1 MKNIRHLSLG
11 VFLALAQLAYGQFS
25 AQLTEAS
32 KPLVE
37 GVPEVAVVRLQTLLK
52 QNLSEADWRAAAEK
66 LLEAMVTA
74 NQTADAFDLLA
85 DPRLRQSPSASFWRA
100 QLLARSQREAEALP
114 VYRQIAADSNSSL
127 RMDALFG
134 AAEMLRALGRTDE
147 ALQSF
152 SELFRDPKWKVRT
165 QLRAAELY
173 LDKPD
178 PVNARRLLEK
188 MQPAT
193 TAEKRER
200 HFLRGR
206 LEMALHRPDRAITI
220 FESVLKNPEGAT
232 HETLT
237 SALFALADA
246 HLQLKTPETGDD
258 ALENFIEHRPSD
270 VDLARVFAKLD
281 ELYRAERKP
290 SRAELDRWT
299 RDPAEPRRAFAQW
312 YLARFDL
319 RLGRR
324 DRALEYFAAL
334 RRTRP
339 QLPILAS
346 AFLEFAK
353 LELEDRH
360 FEEALAILNDARSL
374 RPEPA
379 ALDRVNLLTAQTQYH
394 AKRFDAATAGFEQ
407 IGRSD
412 DSTLASLAMFN
423 AALSW
428 LQKGDEARFL
438 ANAEEFGNKTK
449 DEKSGAD
456 LRLEAG
462 LMEAARGDSRAADS
476 LRNFLRDF
484 PGAERASEAWV
495 ALAELAF
502 HATPPQ
508 IDEARKDLARAAESK
523 STPAAQE
530 RADYLTIWLEDATL
544 GGEAKVIE
552 LAKRFIQQHESSS
565 LVASARMK
573 LGEMYYRAE
582 DFANAETQFELLT
595 EQNSTGAFTERALFF
610 AGESAM
616 ASMAAQSLDRALVL
630 FDRVVQLNG
639 ELKWAARNEQ
649 AVIER
654 KLGKPQDALVL
665 YDEVLNGA
673 ARFGEKR
680 EAICGKGDIFFE
692 LAATDPQNYQRA
704 IEAYDKLASDKDA
717 PAHWRNQALFKKGLC
732 LEKKADRTAALAS
745 FYTVIDE
752 GMRPDRPHEFFWFYK
767 AGFNAGQLL
776 EADAKWESA
785 AAVYEKLAAASGT
798 RSDEARDRLD
808 RLRLEHFLRQE

>member
-11 VFLALAQLAYGQFS
+11 VFLALAHLAYGQFS

-52 QNLSEADWRAAAEK
+52 ENLSEADWRAAAEK

-246 HLQLKTPETGDD
+246 HLQLKTPESGDD

-270 VDLARVFAKLD
+270 GDLARVFAKLD
-281 ELYRAERKP
+281 ELYRSERKP
-290 SRAELDRWT
+290 SRTELDRWT

-324 DRALEYFAAL
+324 DRALEHFGAL
-334 RRTRP
+334 QRTHP
-339 QLPILAS
+339 QLPVLAP
-346 AFLEFAK
+346 AFLEFAR

-360 FEEALAILNDARSL
+360 FDEALAILNDARSL

-379 ALDRVNLLTAQTQYH
+379 VLERVNFLAAQIQYH
-394 AKRFDAATAGFEQ
+394 
-407 IGRSD
+407 
-412 DSTLASLAMFN
+412 
-423 AALSW
+423 
-428 LQKGDEARFL
+428 
-438 ANAEEFGNKTK
+438 
-449 DEKSGAD
+449 
-456 LRLEAG
+456 
-462 LMEAARGDSRAADS
+462 
-476 LRNFLRDF
+476 
-484 PGAERASEAWV
+484 
-495 ALAELAF
+495 
-502 HATPPQ
+502 
-508 IDEARKDLARAAESK
+508 
-523 STPAAQE
+523 
-530 RADYLTIWLEDATL
+530 
-544 GGEAKVIE
+544 
-552 LAKRFIQQHESSS
+552 
-565 LVASARMK
+565 
-573 LGEMYYRAE
+573 
-582 DFANAETQFELLT
+582 
-595 EQNSTGAFTERALFF
+595 
-610 AGESAM
+610 
-616 ASMAAQSLDRALVL
+616 
-630 FDRVVQLNG
+630 
-639 ELKWAARNEQ
+639 
-649 AVIER
+649 
-654 KLGKPQDALVL
+654 GK
-665 YDEVLNGA
+665 N
-673 ARFGEKR
+673 
-680 EAICGKGDIFFE
+680 
-692 LAATDPQNYQRA
+692 
-704 IEAYDKLASDKDA
+704 
-717 PAHWRNQALFKKGLC
+717 
-732 LEKKADRTAALAS
+732 
-745 FYTVIDE
+745 
-752 GMRPDRPHEFFWFYK
+752 
-767 AGFNAGQLL
+767 
-776 EADAKWESA
+776 
-785 AAVYEKLAAASGT
+785 
-798 RSDEARDRLD
+798 
-808 RLRLEHFLRQE
+808 

>member
-1 MKNIRHLSLG
+1 MKNIRPIGLG
-11 VFLALAQLAYGQFS
+11 VFLALAQLAQGQFS
-25 AQLTEAS
+25 AQLAEAS

-52 QNLSEADWRAAAEK
+52 QNLPEPDWRAGAER
-66 LLEAMVTA
+66 LLQAMVAA
-74 NQTADAFDLLA
+74 NQTADALNLLA
-85 DPRLRQSPSASFWRA
+85 DPRLRQSPSANFSRA
-100 QLLARSQREAEALP
+100 QLLATSRHEAEALAL
-114 VYRQIAADSNSSL
+114 YRQIAADSNSGL

-134 AAEMLRALGRTDE
+134 AAEMLRALGRTDA
-147 ALQSF
+147 ALQSL
-152 SELFRDPKWKVRT
+152 SELFRDPKWNSRA
-165 QLRAAELY
+165 QLRAAEIY
-173 LDKPD
+173 LDKQD
-178 PVNARRLLEK
+178 PVNARKLLEK
-188 MQPAT
+188 VQPAT

-237 SALFALADA
+237 AALFALADA

-258 ALENFIEHRPSD
+258 ELENFVEHRPSD
-270 VDLARVFAKLD
+270 VDLARIFAKLD

-290 SRAELDRWT
+290 SRAELERWT
-299 RDPAEPRRAFAQW
+299 RDPAQPRRAFAQW

-334 RRTRP
+334 RRTYP
-339 QLPILAS
+339 QLSVLAS
-346 AFLEFAK
+346 AFLEFAQ

-360 FEEALAILNDARSL
+360 FDEALTILNEARTL

-379 ALDRVNLLTAQTQYH
+379 VLDRVNSLAAQIQYH
-394 AKRFDAATAGFEQ
+394 AKHFDAATAGFEQ
-407 IGRSD
+407 IGHS

-428 LQKGDEARFL
+428 LQKGDETRFL
-438 ANAEEFGNKTK
+438 ADAEEFGNKTK
-449 DEKSGAD
+449 DEKSRAD

-462 LMEAARGDSRAADS
+462 LMEAAKGDSRAADS

-484 PGAERASEAWV
+484 PGAERSSEAWV

-502 HATPPQ
+502 HATPPR
-508 IDEARKDLARAAESK
+508 IDEARKNLARAAESK
-523 STPAAQE
+523 PTATAQE
-530 RADYLTIWLEDATL
+530 HADYLTIWLEDTTS
-544 GGEAKVIE
+544 GGEAKVIQ
-552 LAKRFIQQHESSS
+552 LAKRFIQQYESSS
-565 LVASARMK
+565 LIASVRMK

-582 DFANAETQFELLT
+582 DFANAETQFELLA
-595 EQNSTGAFTERALFF
+595 EQNSTGALTERALFF

-673 ARFGEKR
+673 ARPGEKR
-680 EAICGKGDIFFE
+680 EATCGKGDIFFE
-692 LAATDPQNYQRA
+692 MAATDPQNYQRA

-732 LEKKADRTAALAS
+732 LEKKADRSAALAS
-745 FYTVIDE
+745 FYTVLEE
-752 GMRPDRPHEFFWFYK
+752 GVRPDRPHEFFWFYK

-785 AAVYEKLAAASGT
+785 AAFYEKLTAAGGT
-798 RSDEARDRLD
+798 RSDEAREKLD

>member
-1 MKNIRHLSLG
+1 MKNLRPIGLG
-11 VFLALAQLAYGQFS
+11 VFLALAHLAHGQFS
-25 AQLTEAS
+25 AQLAEAS
-32 KPLVE
+32 KPLTE

-52 QNLSEADWRAAAEK
+52 QNLSELDWRAVAER
-66 LLEAMVTA
+66 LLQAMVAA
-74 NQTADAFDLLA
+74 NRTADAFNLLA
-85 DPRLRQSPSASFWRA
+85 DPRLRQSSSASFWRA
-100 QLLARSQREAEALP
+100 QLLATSHHEAEALP
-114 VYRQIAADSNSSL
+114 LYRQIAADSNSGL

-134 AAEMLRALGRTDE
+134 AAETLRTLGRTDE
-147 ALQSF
+147 ALQSLT
-152 SELFRDPKWKVRT
+152 ELFRDPKWHVRA

-178 PVNARRLLEK
+178 AVNARKLLEK
-188 MQPAT
+188 VQPAT

-206 LEMALHRPDRAITI
+206 LEMVLHRPDRAITI
-220 FESVLKNPEGAT
+220 FESVLKNPEGTT

-237 SALFALADA
+237 AALFALADT

-270 VDLARVFAKLD
+270 VDLARIFAKLD

-346 AFLEFAK
+346 VFLEFAR

-360 FEEALAILNDARSL
+360 FDEALAILNDARSL
-374 RPEPA
+374 RPEPGV
-379 ALDRVNLLTAQTQYH
+379 LERVNFLAAQIQYH
-394 AKRFDAATAGFEQ
+394 GKNFDAAIADFEQ

-412 DSTLASLAMFN
+412 STLAPVAMFN

-428 LQKGDEARFL
+428 LQKGDDSRFL
-438 ANAEEFGNKTK
+438 ADAEEFGNKTK
-449 DEKSGAD
+449 GEKSPGEP
-456 LRLEAG
+456 RLEAG
-462 LMEAARGDSRAADS
+462 LMEAAKGDSRAADS

-484 PGAERASEAWV
+484 PESERASEAWV

-502 HATPPQ
+502 HATPLR
-508 IDEARKDLARAAESK
+508 IDEARKNLARAAESK
-523 STPAAQE
+523 PTATAQE
-530 RADYLTIWLEDATL
+530 RADYLTIWLEDATS

-552 LAKRFIQQHESSS
+552 LAKRFIQQHESSN
-565 LVASARMK
+565 LVASVRMK

-595 EQNSTGAFTERALFF
+595 EQSSTGAFTERALFF

-654 KLGKPQDALVL
+654 KLGKPQDALAL

-673 ARFGEKR
+673 ARPGEKR
-680 EAICGKGDIFFE
+680 EAICGRGDIFFE
-692 LAATDPQNYQRA
+692 MAATDPQNYQRA
-704 IEAYDKLASDKDA
+704 IEAYDKLAADQDA

-732 LEKKADRTAALAS
+732 LGKKADRPAALAS
-745 FYTVIDE
+745 FYAVLDE

-785 AAVYEKLAAASGT
+785 AAVYEKLAAAGGT
-798 RSDEARDRLD
+798 RSDEARERLD

>member
-1 MKNIRHLSLG
+1 
-11 VFLALAQLAYGQFS
+11 
-25 AQLTEAS
+25 
-32 KPLVE
+32 
-37 GVPEVAVVRLQTLLK
+37 
-52 QNLSEADWRAAAEK
+52 
-66 LLEAMVTA
+66 MVTA
-74 NQTADAFDLLA
+74 NQTADAFNLLA
-85 DPRLRQSPSASFWRA
+85 DVRLRQSPTAIFWRA
-100 QLLARSQREAEALP
+100 QLLAKTHREAEALAL
-114 VYRQIAADSNSSL
+114 YRQIAVDNNSTFRL
-127 RMDALFG
+127 EARLG

-147 ALQSF
+147 ALQTF
-152 SELFRDPKWKVRT
+152 SELFRDPKWGIRA

-173 LDKPD
+173 LDKSD
-178 PVNARRLLEK
+178 AVNAQRLLEK
-188 MQPAT
+188 VQPST
-193 TAEKRER
+193 TSEKKER

-206 LEMALHRPDRAITI
+206 LEVSLRRPARAIMM
-220 FESVLKNPEGAT
+220 FESVLKNPEGAA

-237 SALFALADA
+237 AALFALADA
-246 HLQLKTPETGDD
+246 HLQLKTPENGDD

-299 RDPAEPRRAFAQW
+299 RDPTEPRRAFAQW

-324 DRALEYFAAL
+324 DRALEYFHAL
-334 RRTRP
+334 RRTHP
-339 QLPILAS
+339 QLPALAS
-346 AFLEFAK
+346 AFLEFTQ
-353 LELEDRH
+353 LELEERH
-360 FEEALAILNDARSL
+360 FDDALAILNEARKL
-374 RPEPA
+374 RPEPPV
-379 ALDRVNLLTAQTQYH
+379 LDRVNLLAAQIEYR
-394 AKRFDAATAGFEQ
+394 AKHFDAATTGFDQ
-407 IGRSD
+407 VAQSN
-412 DSTLASLAMFN
+412 SPLASLAMFN

-438 ANAEEFGNKTK
+438 ADAEDFGNKTK
-449 DEKSGAD
+449 DENSRAD

-462 LMEAARGDSRAADS
+462 LMEAAKNDPRAADS
-476 LRNFLRDF
+476 LRTFLREF
-484 PGAERASEAWV
+484 PTAERASEAWV

-502 HATPPQ
+502 HATPPRL
-508 IDEARKDLARAAESK
+508 DEARKNLARAAESK
-523 STPAAQE
+523 PTPSAQE
-530 RADYLTIWLEDATL
+530 RADYLAIWLEDATA
-544 GGEAKVIE
+544 GGEAKVIA
-552 LAKRFIQQHESSS
+552 LAKRFIQEHESSG

-582 DFANAETQFELLT
+582 DFANAETQFELLA
-595 EQNSTGAFTERALFF
+595 EQNSGGSFTERALFF
-610 AGESAM
+610 AGEAAM
-616 ASMAAQSLDRALVL
+616 ASMAGQSLDRAIVL

-673 ARFGEKR
+673 ARPAEKR

-692 LAATDPQNYQRA
+692 MAASDPQNYQRA
-704 IEAYDKLASDKDA
+704 IEAYDKLATDRDA

-732 LEKKADRTAALAS
+732 LEKNADRAGALAS
-745 FYTVIDE
+745 FYTVLDE
-752 GMRPDRPHEFFWFYK
+752 GIRPDRPHEFFWFYK

-785 AAVYEKLAAASGT
+785 AAVYEKLAAAGGT
-798 RSDEARDRLD
+798 RSDEARERLD
-808 RLRLEHFLRQE
+808 RLRLEHFLRQ

>member
-1 MKNIRHLSLG
+1 MKNLRPIGLG
-11 VFLALAQLAYGQFS
+11 VFLALSQLAHGQFS
-25 AQLTEAS
+25 AQLAEAS
-32 KPLVE
+32 KPLTE

-52 QNLSEADWRAAAEK
+52 QNLSEPDWRAVAER
-66 LLEAMVTA
+66 LLQAMVAA
-74 NQTADAFDLLA
+74 NRTADAFNLLA
-85 DPRLRQSPSASFWRA
+85 DPRLRQSSSASFWRA
-100 QLLARSQREAEALP
+100 QLLATSHHEAEALP
-114 VYRQIAADSNSSL
+114 LYRQIAADSNSGL

-134 AAEMLRALGRTDE
+134 AAETLRTLGRTDE

-152 SELFRDPKWKVRT
+152 SELFRDPKWHVRA

-178 PVNARRLLEK
+178 AVNARKLLEK
-188 MQPAT
+188 VQPAT

-206 LEMALHRPDRAITI
+206 LEMVLHRPDRVTTI
-220 FESVLKNPEGAT
+220 FESVLKNPEGTT

-237 SALFALADA
+237 AALFALADT

-270 VDLARVFAKLD
+270 VDLARIFAKLD

-346 AFLEFAK
+346 AFLEFAR

-360 FEEALAILNDARSL
+360 FDEALAILNDARSL
-374 RPEPA
+374 RPEPGV
-379 ALDRVNLLTAQTQYH
+379 LERVNFLAAQIQYH
-394 AKRFDAATAGFEQ
+394 GKNFDAAIADFEQ

-412 DSTLASLAMFN
+412 STLAPVAMFN

-428 LQKGDEARFL
+428 LQKGDDSRFL
-438 ANAEEFGNKTK
+438 ADAEEFGNKTK
-449 DEKSGAD
+449 GEKSPGEP
-456 LRLEAG
+456 RLEAG
-462 LMEAARGDSRAADS
+462 LMEAAKGDSRAADS

-484 PGAERASEAWV
+484 PESERASEAWV

-502 HATPPQ
+502 HATPPR
-508 IDEARKDLARAAESK
+508 IDEARKNLARAAESK
-523 STPAAQE
+523 PTATAQE
-530 RADYLTIWLEDATL
+530 RADYLTIWLEDATS

-552 LAKRFIQQHESSS
+552 LAKRFIQQHESSN
-565 LVASARMK
+565 LVASVRMK

-595 EQNSTGAFTERALFF
+595 EQSSTGAFTERALFF

-654 KLGKPQDALVL
+654 KLGKPQDALAL

-673 ARFGEKR
+673 ARPGEKR
-680 EAICGKGDIFFE
+680 EAICGRGDIFFE
-692 LAATDPQNYQRA
+692 MAATDPQNYQRA
-704 IEAYDKLASDKDA
+704 IEAYDKLAADRDA

-732 LEKKADRTAALAS
+732 LGKKADRPAALAS
-745 FYTVIDE
+745 FYAVLDE

-785 AAVYEKLAAASGT
+785 AAVYEKLAAAGGT
-798 RSDEARDRLD
+798 RSDEARERLD

>member
-1 MKNIRHLSLG
+1 MKNIRYTSLG
-11 VFLALAQLAYGQFS
+11 LFLALAQLAHGQFS
-25 AQLTEAS
+25 AQLAEAS
-32 KPLVE
+32 KPLTD
-37 GVPEVAVVRLQTLLK
+37 GVPEVAVVRLHTLLK
-52 QNLSEADWRAAAEK
+52 QNLAEPDWRAAAEK
-66 LLEAMVTA
+66 LLEAMAAA
-74 NQTADAFDLLA
+74 NQSADAFKLLA
-85 DPRLRQSPSASFWRA
+85 DPRLRQSPSANFWRA
-100 QLLARSQREAEALP
+100 QLLASSHHEAEALP
-114 VYRQIAADSNSSL
+114 LYRQIAADNNSSL
-127 RMDALFG
+127 RLEALFG

-152 SELFRDPKWKVRT
+152 SELFRDPKWSVRA

-173 LDKPD
+173 LNKSDG
-178 PVNARRLLEK
+178 VNARRLLEK
-188 MQPAT
+188 VQPTT

-206 LEMALHRPDRAITI
+206 LEIALHRPDRAITI
-220 FESVLKNPEGAT
+220 FESVLKNSEGAT
-232 HETLT
+232 HETLIA
-237 SALFALADA
+237 ALFALADA
-246 HLQLKTPETGDD
+246 HLQLRTPQAGDD

-281 ELYRAERKP
+281 ELYRAERKA
-290 SRAELDRWT
+290 SRAELERWT

-339 QLPILAS
+339 QLAVLAS
-346 AFLEFAK
+346 AFLEFAQ

-360 FEEALAILNDARSL
+360 FDEALTILNEARTL
-374 RPEPA
+374 HPESA
-379 ALDRVNLLTAQTQYH
+379 VLDRVNLLAAQIQYH
-394 AKRFDAATAGFEQ
+394 AKHFDAATAGFEQ
-407 IGRSD
+407 IGHS

-428 LQKGDEARFL
+428 LQKGDDARFL
-438 ANAEEFGNKTK
+438 ADAEEFGSKTK
-449 DEKSGAD
+449 DEKSRAD

-462 LMEAARGDSRAADS
+462 LMEAAKGDARAADS

-502 HATPPQ
+502 HATPPR
-508 IDEARKDLARAAESK
+508 IDEARKNLARAAESK
-523 STPAAQE
+523 PTATAQE
-530 RADYLTIWLEDATL
+530 RADYLTIWLEDATS

-565 LVASARMK
+565 LVASVRMK

-582 DFANAETQFELLT
+582 DFANAETQFELLV

-610 AGESAM
+610 AGEAAM

-673 ARFGEKR
+673 ARPGEKR
-680 EAICGKGDIFFE
+680 EALCGKGDIFFE
-692 LAATDPQNYQRA
+692 MAATDPQNYQRA

-732 LEKKADRTAALAS
+732 LEKKADRTGALAS
-745 FYTVIDE
+745 FYTVLDE
-752 GMRPDRPHEFFWFYK
+752 GIRPDRPHEFFWFYK

-785 AAVYEKLAAASGT
+785 AAVYEKLAAAGGT
-798 RSDEARDRLD
+798 RADEARERLD

>member
-1 MKNIRHLSLG
+1 MKNIRPIGLG
-11 VFLALAQLAYGQFS
+11 VFLALAQLAQGQFS
-25 AQLTEAS
+25 AQLAEAS

-52 QNLSEADWRAAAEK
+52 QNLPEPDWRAVAER
-66 LLEAMVTA
+66 LLQAMVAA
-74 NQTADAFDLLA
+74 NQTADALNLLA
-85 DPRLRQSPSASFWRA
+85 DPRLRQSPSANFSRA
-100 QLLARSQREAEALP
+100 QLLATSRHEAEALAL
-114 VYRQIAADSNSSL
+114 YRQIAADSNSGL

-134 AAEMLRALGRTDE
+134 AAEMLRALGRTDA
-147 ALQSF
+147 ALQSL
-152 SELFRDPKWKVRT
+152 SELFRDPKWNSRA
-165 QLRAAELY
+165 QLRAAEIY
-173 LDKPD
+173 LDKQD
-178 PVNARRLLEK
+178 PVNARKLLEK
-188 MQPAT
+188 VQPAT

-237 SALFALADA
+237 AALFALADA

-258 ALENFIEHRPSD
+258 ELENFVEHRPSD
-270 VDLARVFAKLD
+270 VDLARIFAKLD

-290 SRAELDRWT
+290 SRAELERWT
-299 RDPAEPRRAFAQW
+299 RDPAQPRRAFAQW

-334 RRTRP
+334 RRTHP
-339 QLPILAS
+339 QLSVLAS
-346 AFLEFAK
+346 AFLEFAQ

-360 FEEALAILNDARSL
+360 FDEALTILNEARTL

-379 ALDRVNLLTAQTQYH
+379 VLDRVNLLAAQIQYH
-394 AKRFDAATAGFEQ
+394 AKHFDAATAGFEQ
-407 IGRSD
+407 IGHS

-428 LQKGDEARFL
+428 LQKGDETRFL
-438 ANAEEFGNKTK
+438 ADAEEFGNKTK
-449 DEKSGAD
+449 DEKSRAD

-462 LMEAARGDSRAADS
+462 LMEAAKGDSRAADS

-484 PGAERASEAWV
+484 PGAERSSEAWV

-502 HATPPQ
+502 HATPPR
-508 IDEARKDLARAAESK
+508 IDEARKNLARAAKSK
-523 STPAAQE
+523 PTATAEE
-530 RADYLTIWLEDATL
+530 RADYLTIWLEDTTS
-544 GGEAKVIE
+544 GSEAKVIQ
-552 LAKRFIQQHESSS
+552 LAKRFIQQYESSR
-565 LVASARMK
+565 LIASVRMK

-582 DFANAETQFELLT
+582 DFANAETQFELLA
-595 EQNSTGAFTERALFF
+595 EQNSTGALTERALFF

-673 ARFGEKR
+673 ARSGEKR
-680 EAICGKGDIFFE
+680 EATCGKGDIFFE
-692 LAATDPQNYQRA
+692 MAATDPQNYQRA

-732 LEKKADRTAALAS
+732 LEKKADRSAALAS
-745 FYTVIDE
+745 FYTVLEE
-752 GMRPDRPHEFFWFYK
+752 GVRPDRPHEFFWFYK

-785 AAVYEKLAAASGT
+785 AAVYEKLTAAGGT
-798 RSDEARDRLD
+798 RSDEAREKLD

>member
-1 MKNIRHLSLG
+1 MKNLRRIGLG
-11 VFLALAQLAYGQFS
+11 VFLALAQLAHGQFS
-25 AQLTEAS
+25 AQLAEAS
-32 KPLVE
+32 KPLTE
-37 GVPEVAVVRLQTLLK
+37 GVPEVAVIRLQTLLK
-52 QNLSEADWRAAAEK
+52 QNLSEPDWRAVAER
-66 LLEAMVTA
+66 LLQAMVAA
-74 NQTADAFDLLA
+74 NQTADAFNLLA
-85 DPRLRQSPSASFWRA
+85 DPRLGQSSSASFWRA
-100 QLLARSQREAEALP
+100 QLLATSHHEAEALP
-114 VYRQIAADSNSSL
+114 LYRQIAADSNSGL

-134 AAEMLRALGRTDE
+134 AAETLRALGRTDE

-152 SELFRDPKWKVRT
+152 SELFRDPKWHVRA

-173 LDKPD
+173 LDKSD
-178 PVNARRLLEK
+178 AVNARKLLEK
-188 MQPAT
+188 VQPAT

-206 LEMALHRPDRAITI
+206 LEMVLHRPDRAITI
-220 FESVLKNPEGAT
+220 FESVLKNPEGTT

-237 SALFALADA
+237 AALFALADT

-270 VDLARVFAKLD
+270 VDLARIFAKLD

-324 DRALEYFAAL
+324 DRALECFAAL

-346 AFLEFAK
+346 AFLEFAR

-360 FEEALAILNDARSL
+360 FGEALAILNDARSL

-379 ALDRVNLLTAQTQYH
+379 VLERVNFLAAQIQYH
-394 AKRFDAATAGFEQ
+394 GKNFDAAIADFEQ

-412 DSTLASLAMFN
+412 STLAPVAMFN

-428 LQKGDEARFL
+428 LQKGDDSRFL
-438 ANAEEFGNKTK
+438 ADAEEFGNKTK
-449 DEKSGAD
+449 GEKSPGEP
-456 LRLEAG
+456 RLEAG
-462 LMEAARGDSRAADS
+462 LMEAAKGDSRAVDS
-476 LRNFLRDF
+476 LRNFLRDY
-484 PGAERASEAWV
+484 PESERASEAWV

-502 HATPPQ
+502 HAIPPR
-508 IDEARKDLARAAESK
+508 IDEARKNLARAAESK
-523 STPAAQE
+523 PTATAQE
-530 RADYLTIWLEDATL
+530 RADYLTIWLEDATS

-552 LAKRFIQQHESSS
+552 LAKRFIQQHESSN
-565 LVASARMK
+565 LVASVRMK

-595 EQNSTGAFTERALFF
+595 EQSSTGAFTERALFF

-654 KLGKPQDALVL
+654 KLGKPQDALAL

-673 ARFGEKR
+673 ARPGEKR

-692 LAATDPQNYQRA
+692 MAATDPQNYQRA
-704 IEAYDKLASDKDA
+704 IEAYDKLAADRDA

-732 LEKKADRTAALAS
+732 LGKKADRTAALAS
-745 FYTVIDE
+745 FYAVLDE

-785 AAVYEKLAAASGT
+785 AAVYEKLAAAGGT
-798 RSDEARDRLD
+798 RSDEARERLD

>member
-1 MKNIRHLSLG
+1 MKNLRRIGLG
-11 VFLALAQLAYGQFS
+11 VFLALAQLAHGQFS
-25 AQLTEAS
+25 AQLAEAS
-32 KPLVE
+32 KPLTE

-52 QNLSEADWRAAAEK
+52 QNLSEPDWRAVAER
-66 LLEAMVTA
+66 LLQAMVAA
-74 NQTADAFDLLA
+74 NQTADAFNLLA
-85 DPRLRQSPSASFWRA
+85 DPRLRQSSSASFWRA
-100 QLLARSQREAEALP
+100 QLLATSHHEAEALP
-114 VYRQIAADSNSSL
+114 LYRQIAADSNSGL

-134 AAEMLRALGRTDE
+134 AAETLRTLGRTDE

-152 SELFRDPKWKVRT
+152 SELFRDPKWHVRA

-178 PVNARRLLEK
+178 AVNTRKLLEK
-188 MQPAT
+188 VQPAT
-193 TAEKRER
+193 TAGKRER

-206 LEMALHRPDRAITI
+206 LEMVLHRPDRAITI
-220 FESVLKNPEGAT
+220 FESVLKSPEGTT

-237 SALFALADA
+237 AALFALADT

-270 VDLARVFAKLD
+270 VDLARIFAKLD

-346 AFLEFAK
+346 AFLEFAR

-360 FEEALAILNDARSL
+360 FDEALAILNDARSL

-379 ALDRVNLLTAQTQYH
+379 VLERVNFLAAQIQYH
-394 AKRFDAATAGFEQ
+394 GKNFDAAIADFEQ

-412 DSTLASLAMFN
+412 STLAPVAMFN

-428 LQKGDEARFL
+428 LQKGDDSRFL
-438 ANAEEFGNKTK
+438 ADAEEFGNKTK
-449 DEKSGAD
+449 GEKSPGEP
-456 LRLEAG
+456 RLEAG
-462 LMEAARGDSRAADS
+462 LMEAAKGDSRAADS

-484 PGAERASEAWV
+484 PESERASEAWV

-502 HATPPQ
+502 HATPPR
-508 IDEARKDLARAAESK
+508 IDEARKNLARAAESK
-523 STPAAQE
+523 PTATAQE
-530 RADYLTIWLEDATL
+530 RADYLTIWLEDATS

-552 LAKRFIQQHESSS
+552 LAKRFIQQHESSN
-565 LVASARMK
+565 LVASVRMK

-595 EQNSTGAFTERALFF
+595 EQSSTGAFTERALFF

-616 ASMAAQSLDRALVL
+616 ASMAAQSLDQALVL

-654 KLGKPQDALVL
+654 KLGKPQDALAL

-673 ARFGEKR
+673 ARPGEKR

-692 LAATDPQNYQRA
+692 MAATDPQNYQRA
-704 IEAYDKLASDKDA
+704 IEAYDKLAADRDA

-732 LEKKADRTAALAS
+732 LGKKADRPAALAS
-745 FYTVIDE
+745 FYAVLDE

-785 AAVYEKLAAASGT
+785 AAVYEKLAAAGGT
-798 RSDEARDRLD
+798 RSDEARERLD

>member
-1 MKNIRHLSLG
+1 MKNLRPIGLG
-11 VFLALAQLAYGQFS
+11 VFLALAQLAHGQFS
-25 AQLTEAS
+25 AQLAEAS
-32 KPLVE
+32 KPLTE

-52 QNLSEADWRAAAEK
+52 QNLSEPDWRAVAER
-66 LLEAMVTA
+66 LLQAMVAA
-74 NQTADAFDLLA
+74 NQTADAFNLLA
-85 DPRLRQSPSASFWRA
+85 DPRLRQSSSANFWRA
-100 QLLARSQREAEALP
+100 QLLATSHHQAEALP
-114 VYRQIAADSNSSL
+114 LYRQIAADSNSGL

-134 AAEMLRALGRTDE
+134 AAETLRTLGRTDE

-152 SELFRDPKWKVRT
+152 SELFRDPKWHVRA

-178 PVNARRLLEK
+178 AVNARKLLEK
-188 MQPAT
+188 VQPAT

-206 LEMALHRPDRAITI
+206 LEMVLDRPDRVITI
-220 FESVLKNPEGAT
+220 FESVLKNPEGTT

-237 SALFALADA
+237 AALFALADT

-270 VDLARVFAKLD
+270 VDLARIFAKLD

-346 AFLEFAK
+346 AFLEFAR

-360 FEEALAILNDARSL
+360 FDEALAILNDARSL
-374 RPEPA
+374 RPEPGV
-379 ALDRVNLLTAQTQYH
+379 LERVNFLAAQIQYH
-394 AKRFDAATAGFEQ
+394 GKNFDAAIADFEQ

-412 DSTLASLAMFN
+412 STLAPVAMFN

-428 LQKGDEARFL
+428 LQKGDDSRFL
-438 ANAEEFGNKTK
+438 ADAEEFGNKTK
-449 DEKSGAD
+449 GEKSPGEP
-456 LRLEAG
+456 RLEAG
-462 LMEAARGDSRAADS
+462 LMEAAKGDPRAADS

-484 PGAERASEAWV
+484 PESERASEAWV

-502 HATPPQ
+502 HATPPR
-508 IDEARKDLARAAESK
+508 IDEARKNLARAAESK
-523 STPAAQE
+523 PTAAAQE
-530 RADYLTIWLEDATL
+530 RADYLTIWLEDATP
-544 GGEAKVIE
+544 GSEAKVIE

-565 LVASARMK
+565 LVASVRMK

-654 KLGKPQDALVL
+654 KLGKPQDALAL

-673 ARFGEKR
+673 ARPGEKR
-680 EAICGKGDIFFE
+680 EAICGRGDIFFE
-692 LAATDPQNYQRA
+692 MAATDPQNYQRA
-704 IEAYDKLASDKDA
+704 IEAYDKLAADRDA

-732 LEKKADRTAALAS
+732 LGKKADRPAALAS
-745 FYTVIDE
+745 FYAVLDE

-785 AAVYEKLAAASGT
+785 AAVYEKLAAAGGS
-798 RSDEARDRLD
+798 RSDEARERLD

>member
-1 MKNIRHLSLG
+1 MKNLRRIGLG
-11 VFLALAQLAYGQFS
+11 VFLALTQLTHGQFS
-25 AQLTEAS
+25 AQLAEAS
-32 KPLVE
+32 KPLTE

-52 QNLSEADWRAAAEK
+52 QNLSEPDWRAVAER
-66 LLEAMVTA
+66 LLQAMVAA
-74 NQTADAFDLLA
+74 NQTADAFNLLA
-85 DPRLRQSPSASFWRA
+85 DPRLRQSSSASFWRA
-100 QLLARSQREAEALP
+100 QLLATSHHEAEALP
-114 VYRQIAADSNSSL
+114 LYRQIAADSNSGL

-134 AAEMLRALGRTDE
+134 AAETLRALGRTDE

-152 SELFRDPKWKVRT
+152 SELFRDPKWHVRA

-173 LDKPD
+173 LGKSDA
-178 PVNARRLLEK
+178 VNARKLLEK
-188 MQPAT
+188 VQPTT

-206 LEMALHRPDRAITI
+206 LEMVLHRPDRAITI
-220 FESVLKNPEGAT
+220 FESVLKNPEGTT

-237 SALFALADA
+237 AALFALADT

-270 VDLARVFAKLD
+270 VDLARIFAKLD

-324 DRALEYFAAL
+324 DRALECFAAL

-346 AFLEFAK
+346 AFLEFAR

-360 FEEALAILNDARSL
+360 FGEALAILNDARSL

-379 ALDRVNLLTAQTQYH
+379 VLERVNFLAAQIQYH
-394 AKRFDAATAGFEQ
+394 GKNFDAAIADFEQ

-412 DSTLASLAMFN
+412 STLAPVAMFN

-428 LQKGDEARFL
+428 LQKGDDSRFL
-438 ANAEEFGNKTK
+438 ADAEEFGNKTK
-449 DEKSGAD
+449 GEKSPGEP
-456 LRLEAG
+456 RLEAG
-462 LMEAARGDSRAADS
+462 LMEAAKGDSRSADS
-476 LRNFLRDF
+476 LRNFLHDF
-484 PGAERASEAWV
+484 PESERASEAWV

-502 HATPPQ
+502 HATPPR
-508 IDEARKDLARAAESK
+508 IDEARKNLARVAESK
-523 STPAAQE
+523 PTATAQE
-530 RADYLTIWLEDATL
+530 RADYLTIWLEDATP

-552 LAKRFIQQHESSS
+552 LAKRFIQQHESSN
-565 LVASARMK
+565 LVASVRMK
-573 LGEMYYRAE
+573 LGEMYYLAE

-595 EQNSTGAFTERALFF
+595 EQSSTGAFTERALFF

-665 YDEVLNGA
+665 YDEVLNDA
-673 ARFGEKR
+673 ARPGEKR

-692 LAATDPQNYQRA
+692 MAATDPQNYQRA

-732 LEKKADRTAALAS
+732 LEKKADRTAALVS

-785 AAVYEKLAAASGT
+785 AAVYEKLAAAGGA
-798 RSDEARDRLD
+798 RSDEARERLD

>member
-1 MKNIRHLSLG
+1 MKNLRPIGLG
-11 VFLALAQLAYGQFS
+11 VFLALAHLAHGQFS
-25 AQLTEAS
+25 AQLAEAS
-32 KPLVE
+32 KPLTE

-52 QNLSEADWRAAAEK
+52 QNLSEPDWRAVAER
-66 LLEAMVTA
+66 LLQAMVAA
-74 NQTADAFDLLA
+74 NRTADAFNLLA
-85 DPRLRQSPSASFWRA
+85 DPRLRQSSSASFWRA
-100 QLLARSQREAEALP
+100 QLLATSHHEAEALP
-114 VYRQIAADSNSSL
+114 LYRQIAADSNSGL

-134 AAEMLRALGRTDE
+134 AAETLRTLGRTDE
-147 ALQSF
+147 ALQSLT
-152 SELFRDPKWKVRT
+152 ELFRDPKWHVRA

-178 PVNARRLLEK
+178 AVNARKLLEK
-188 MQPAT
+188 VQPAT

-206 LEMALHRPDRAITI
+206 LEMVLHRPDRAITI
-220 FESVLKNPEGAT
+220 FESVLKNPEGTT

-237 SALFALADA
+237 AALFALADT

-258 ALENFIEHRPSD
+258 ALENLIEHRPSD
-270 VDLARVFAKLD
+270 VDLARIFAKLD

-346 AFLEFAK
+346 VFLEFAR

-360 FEEALAILNDARSL
+360 FDEALAILNDARSL

-379 ALDRVNLLTAQTQYH
+379 VLERVNFLAAQIQYH
-394 AKRFDAATAGFEQ
+394 GKNFDAAIADFEQ

-412 DSTLASLAMFN
+412 STLAPVAMFN

-428 LQKGDEARFL
+428 LQKGDDSRFL
-438 ANAEEFGNKTK
+438 ADAEEFGNKTK
-449 DEKSGAD
+449 GEKSPGEP
-456 LRLEAG
+456 RLEAG
-462 LMEAARGDSRAADS
+462 LMEAAKGDSRAADS

-484 PGAERASEAWV
+484 PESERASEAWV

-502 HATPPQ
+502 HATPLR
-508 IDEARKDLARAAESK
+508 IDEARKNLARAAESK
-523 STPAAQE
+523 PTATAQE
-530 RADYLTIWLEDATL
+530 RADYLTIWLEDATS

-552 LAKRFIQQHESSS
+552 LAKRFIQQHESSN
-565 LVASARMK
+565 LVASVRMK

-595 EQNSTGAFTERALFF
+595 EQSSTGAFTERALFF

-654 KLGKPQDALVL
+654 KLGKPQDALAL

-673 ARFGEKR
+673 ARPGEKR
-680 EAICGKGDIFFE
+680 EAICGRGDIFFE
-692 LAATDPQNYQRA
+692 MAATDPQNYQRA

-785 AAVYEKLAAASGT
+785 AAVYEKLAAAGGT
-798 RSDEARDRLD
+798 RSDEARERLD

>member
-1 MKNIRHLSLG
+1 MRRLDHRSRSRRRRPRRRIGRCRSTRRNCQSCQELHRQIFETAFGKEMKNLRRIGLG
-11 VFLALAQLAYGQFS
+11 VFLALAQLAHGQFS
-25 AQLTEAS
+25 AQLAEAS
-32 KPLVE
+32 KPLTE
-37 GVPEVAVVRLQTLLK
+37 GVPEVAVIRLQTLLK
-52 QNLSEADWRAAAEK
+52 QTPSEPDWRAVAER
-66 LLEAMVTA
+66 LLQAMVAA
-74 NQTADAFDLLA
+74 NQTADAFNLLA
-85 DPRLRQSPSASFWRA
+85 DPRLRQSSSASFWRA
-100 QLLARSQREAEALP
+100 QLLATSHHEAEALP
-114 VYRQIAADSNSSL
+114 LYRQIAADSNSGL

-134 AAEMLRALGRTDE
+134 AAETLRALGRTDE

-152 SELFRDPKWKVRT
+152 SELFRDPKWHVRA

-173 LDKPD
+173 LDKSD
-178 PVNARRLLEK
+178 AVNARKLLEK
-188 MQPAT
+188 VQPTT

-206 LEMALHRPDRAITI
+206 LEMVLHRPDRAITI
-220 FESVLKNPEGAT
+220 FESVLKNPEGTT

-237 SALFALADA
+237 AALFALADT

-270 VDLARVFAKLD
+270 VDLARIFAKLD

-324 DRALEYFAAL
+324 DRALECFAAL

-346 AFLEFAK
+346 AFLEFAR

-360 FEEALAILNDARSL
+360 FGEALAILNDARSL

-379 ALDRVNLLTAQTQYH
+379 VMERVNFLAAQIQYH
-394 AKRFDAATAGFEQ
+394 GKNFDAAIADFEQ

-412 DSTLASLAMFN
+412 STLAPVAMFN

-484 PGAERASEAWV
+484 PRAERASEAWV

-502 HATPPQ
+502 HASPPQ

-530 RADYLTIWLEDATL
+530 RADYLTIWLEDATP

-595 EQNSTGAFTERALFF
+595 EQNSTGGFTERVLFF

-649 AVIER
+649 A
-654 KLGKPQDALVL
+654 
-665 YDEVLNGA
+665 
-673 ARFGEKR
+673 
-680 EAICGKGDIFFE
+680 
-692 LAATDPQNYQRA
+692 
-704 IEAYDKLASDKDA
+704 
-717 PAHWRNQALFKKGLC
+717 
-732 LEKKADRTAALAS
+732 
-745 FYTVIDE
+745 VIDE

-798 RSDEARDRLD
+798 RSDEARERLD